1 VVKRLRFPR
10 TSVNVTSVNRPVI
23 YQTYIGLDR
32 RLALI
37 LGGVNSTVYALSAF
51 LSYPMIERLGRRKM
65 FLWFAA
71 LTLLLVSTI
80 NSGCSRGTVGQA
92 ASMFLA
98 MACLIPYNVYHDTEN
113 KATYGAVAGLFL
125 FLIAFGW

>member
-1 VVKRLRFPR
+1 M
-10 TSVNVTSVNRPVI
+10 I

-32 RLALI
+32 RLSLI

-51 LSYPMIERLGRRKM
+51 LSYPMIEILGRRKM
-65 FLWFAA
+65 FLWSVFP
-71 LTLLLVSTI
+71 TLLSVSTI
-80 NSGCSRGTVGQA
+80 SNARSRGTVGQA

-98 MACLIPYNVYHDTEN
+98 MACLVPYNIYHDTGN

>member
-1 VVKRLRFPR
+1 MGTLP
-10 TSVNVTSVNRPVI
+10 NRPVI

-32 RLALI
+32 RLSLV

-51 LSYPMIERLGRRKM
+51 LSYLMIERLGRRKM
-65 FLWFAA
+65 FLWSVV
-71 LTLLLVSTI
+71 LTPLSAPTTNDI
-80 NSGCSRGTVGQA
+80 FSRGTVGQA

-98 MACLIPYNVYHDTEN
+98 MACLIPYNVYGDTGN

>member
-1 VVKRLRFPR
+1 
-10 TSVNVTSVNRPVI
+10 VI

-32 RLALI
+32 RLSLI

-51 LSYPMIERLGRRKM
+51 LSYTMIERLGRRKM
-65 FLWFAA
+65 FLWSVF
-71 LTLLLVSTI
+71 LTLLSTSAVG
-80 NSGCSRGTVGQA
+80 NACSRGTVGQA

-98 MACLIPYNVYHDTEN
+98 MACLVPYNVYNDTEN
-113 KATYGAVAGLFL
+113 TATYGAVAGLFL

>member
-1 VVKRLRFPR
+1 
-10 TSVNVTSVNRPVI
+10 VI

-32 RLALI
+32 RLSLI

-51 LSYPMIERLGRRKM
+51 LSYLMIERMGRRKM
-65 FLWFAA
+65 FLWSVF
-71 LTLLLVSTI
+71 LILLLTTTRI
-80 NSGCSRGTVGQA
+80 DGTFSRGTVGQA
-92 ASMFLA
+92 VSMFLA
-98 MACLIPYNVYHDTEN
+98 MACLIPYNVYHDTGN